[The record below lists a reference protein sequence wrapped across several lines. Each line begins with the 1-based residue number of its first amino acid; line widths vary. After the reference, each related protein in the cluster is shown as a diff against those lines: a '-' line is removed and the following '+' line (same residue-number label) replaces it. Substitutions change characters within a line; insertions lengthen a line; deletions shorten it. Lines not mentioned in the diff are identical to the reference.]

1 MYFNTIFF
9 EQRFVKSLGGFFPMT
24 TPGSPDLEVRLRIG
38 TGLGMEL
45 TTTSAGPADPHG
57 GGTEVKQFC

>member
-1 MYFNTIFF
+1 
-9 EQRFVKSLGGFFPMT
+9 MT

-45 TTTSAGPADPHG
+45 TTTSAGPADRHG
-57 GGTEVKQFC
+57 GETGVKLFVRN

>member
-1 MYFNTIFF
+1 M
-9 EQRFVKSLGGFFPMT
+9 SSGGFFHMT
-24 TPGSPDLEVRLRIG
+24 TPGSPELEVRLKIG

-57 GGTEVKQFC
+57 GGRGVKLFC

>member
-1 MYFNTIFF
+1 
-9 EQRFVKSLGGFFPMT
+9 MT

-45 TTTSAGPADPHG
+45 TTTGVGPADRHG
-57 GGTEVKQFC
+57 GEMGVKLFC